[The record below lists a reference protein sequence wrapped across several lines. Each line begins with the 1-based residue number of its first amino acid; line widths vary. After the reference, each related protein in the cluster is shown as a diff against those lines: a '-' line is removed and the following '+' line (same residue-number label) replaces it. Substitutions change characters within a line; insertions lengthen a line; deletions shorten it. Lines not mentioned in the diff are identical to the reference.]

1 MSIGGDI
8 IVAQIGDDG
17 VDSIDVDAPD
27 VDVQNEAVDAAASE
41 ATKTDVDY
49 NRKKETGSAMS
60 HRYSRNFNRKQ
71 FPKKQIVSTLLNGIH
86 PSDAIRE
93 YRHKKLRQSKKNSN
107 CSCDIVSLIIM
118 HGMWHIVERIF
129 SYIDA
134 YSLEN
139 CEDVCHLWR
148 EYIRNQNVWKKVVED
163 TAKSTPN
170 LVVQNGWSKYL
181 NKKRGQTDGGG
192 GEEPPTPN
200 LEVYKHM
207 YWKMTNLS
215 QIWSS
220 PPKSP
225 IEVKNHFQRSG
236 TIVWKFL
243 PSQRAISVYNSG
255 KGFSIKIHD
264 QQTYRFRGAHKETS
278 GTIKKDSLCL
288 DASDDRIVVGGM
300 VSQKVWVFKVN
311 EVKLKAANNLLDKI
325 VTGISHRGASSCLTI
340 AIHKYINAE
349 AGVSKIRLHPTDTK
363 KIAVLLPLNQLVEIW
378 NVDDRTRLQSFV
390 VTSDACYLLW
400 QTSNLLLAAPLFSG
414 ILMAFDPEKG
424 TEKAPLVGNIRR
436 IDAIAVYENLC
447 ATGESQTIRLWSLSQ
462 GRGLVSWNA
471 TKTFVSAL
479 LLNDTMV
486 VSGSSAGIVKLWD
499 LKTLLGESVKTIV
512 PLRRISMKGVLHY
525 PIKDIFQFSYTDL
538 VIVAKYEANRKK
550 DKIKVIQVSKQS

>member
-1 MSIGGDI
+1 MS
-8 IVAQIGDDG
+8 Q
-17 VDSIDVDAPD
+17 
-27 VDVQNEAVDAAASE
+27 
-41 ATKTDVDY
+41 
-49 NRKKETGSAMS
+49 
-60 HRYSRNFNRKQ
+60 RYSRTFNTKQ
-71 FPKKQIVSTLLNGIH
+71 FPKKQIVSSLFGGIH
-86 PSDAIRE
+86 AAEAVKEIRE
-93 YRHKKLRQSKKNSN
+93 KTSRKSKKNSN
-107 CSCDIVSLIIM
+107 GNCDIVSLIILR
-118 HGMWHIVERIF
+118 GMWHIVERVF
-129 SYIDA
+129 GYIDA

-148 EYIRNQNVWKKVVED
+148 DYIRSQNVWKKVVEK

-181 NKKRGQTDGGG
+181 AKKRGQAGGSGGG
-192 GEEPPTPN
+192 GVGEEPPSPN
-200 LEVYKHM
+200 LEVYKHI

-243 PSQRAISVYNSG
+243 PSQRAVSVYNSG
-255 KGFSIKIHD
+255 KGFAIKIHD
-264 QQTYRFRGAHKETS
+264 QQTYRYRGGHKETS

-288 DASDDRIVVGGM
+288 DANDDRIVVGGM

-311 EVKLKAANNLLDKI
+311 EEKLRPTNNILGKI
-325 VTGISHRGASSCLTI
+325 VTGISHRGAPSHLTI
-340 AIHKYINAE
+340 AIYKYINAE
-349 AGVSKIRLHPTDTK
+349 AGVSKIRLHPKDMK

-424 TEKAPLVGNIRR
+424 TEKTPLVGNIRR

-471 TKTFVSAL
+471 TKTFVSSL

-499 LKTLLGESVKTIV
+499 LKTLLGKSVKTIV

-550 DKIKVIQVSKQS
+550 DKIKVIQVSKHS